1 MLGVK
6 NAIISIVVYLLLA
19 LVVYPLTKGI
29 IISGLNLGTWL
40 LLLACPVFLVQAM
53 AYIKKSE
60 LFEKEEKS

>member
-6 NAIISIVVYLLLA
+6 NAIIAIAAYLLLA
-19 LVVYPLTKGI
+19 LVVYPLTKDI

-40 LLLACPVFLVQAM
+40 LLLACPLFLIQAL

-60 LFEKEEKS
+60 FFEKE